1 MKSNPKKREGFTLI
15 EVIISM
21 AIIAIISVGVYNAY
35 LLLIRQTKDGEV
47 KQTAA
52 LEGKEVIEEIKGN
65 TEGRSFDVTDKTSLD
80 LGDINLEKKQI
91 ADGSTEN
98 YFEKTIY
105 LNQEFEESID
115 SEKFTDYEYIKTITI
130 KKVKS
135 AEGTNINNKYD
146 IDLDSGKIS
155 EPKETEEVNIIKPRF
170 IVTKSAGSE
179 QKSYIQYE
187 NENNGKS
194 KEIPKNAEG
203 KIVLNVYIKTIDDKK
218 TIIIK
223 DFDGNELLPPKEESL
238 STDKVNE
245 LDLYINFSE
254 YDKAENEVINNL
266 EINIY
271 NSDAETD
278 KNNHNIYLEKSKDL
292 DIDIKVRKGNIN
304 IYTNRVKNTSL
315 INLGTLYNIQV
326 DINKIDKSKNI
337 KSIGEIKKG
346 DILFSGY
353 SNENI
358 YIK

>member
-1 MKSNPKKREGFTLI
+1 MKSNPQKHEGFTLI

-35 LLLIRQTKDGEV
+35 LLLIRQTKEGQV

-52 LEGKEVIEEIKGN
+52 LEGKEVIENIKGN
-65 TEGRSFDVTDKTSLD
+65 TKGKSFDVTGKTSLD
-80 LGDINLEKKQI
+80 LGNVNLEKKQTV
-91 ADGSTEN
+91 DGSLEN

-105 LNQEFEESID
+105 LNQEFEEAKD
-115 SEKFTDYEYIKTITI
+115 SEKFTDYVYIETITI

-135 AEGTNINNKYD
+135 AEETNINMKYD
-146 IDLDSGKIS
+146 IDLDSGKIN
-155 EPKETEEVNIIKPRF
+155 EPKENENLKIIKYQLNMS
-170 IVTKSAGSE
+170 KNEGAG

-187 NENNGKS
+187 TYKREV
-194 KEIPKNAEG
+194 PKDSEG
-203 KIVLNVYIKTIDDKK
+203 KIILNVYIKTVDTKK
-218 TIIIK
+218 TILIR
-223 DFDGNELLPPKEESL
+223 DFDGNELLPPKKESI
-238 STDKVNE
+238 SNDKVNE
-245 LDLYINFSE
+245 LDLYINFDK
-254 YDKAENEVINNL
+254 YDKAENEVINNI

-271 NSDAETD
+271 NSDAEID
-278 KNNHNIYLEKSKDL
+278 KNNHNIYLEESKDL
-292 DIDIKVRKGNIN
+292 DIDIKARRGNIN

-326 DINKIDKSKNI
+326 DINKIDKSKDI
-337 KSIGEIKKG
+337 KSIEDIKKG